1 MSKNIYNSMKYK
13 GGNMEKLK
21 ELQKKSNKTIQ
32 ENAQNLG
39 LPFSTYNNYLVGTR
53 EPKIELLIK
62 MANYFGCSVD
72 ELVGNEKKTSF
83 TTSPTKQRALDIF
96 NQLADN
102 DYLVLIGYMEHL
114 LLEKEQKRK
123 QRINTIIEDINRGE

>member
-1 MSKNIYNSMKYK
+1 MNLKDLRKKK
-13 GGNMEKLK
+13 GVTQK
-21 ELQKKSNKTIQ
+21 EVADFLQIATM
-32 ENAQNLG
+32 
-39 LPFSTYNNYLVGTR
+39 TYCGYETGKR
-53 EPKIELLIK
+53 EPNIETLVK

-72 ELVGNEKKTSF
+72 ELVGNEKKTSS

>member
-1 MSKNIYNSMKYK
+1 MLNLKKIRKSRGITQVKVSEDLNIHR
-13 GGNMEKLK
+13 
-21 ELQKKSNKTIQ
+21 
-32 ENAQNLG
+32 
-39 LPFSTYNNYLVGTR
+39 STYNGYEQGIS
-53 EPKIELLIK
+53 EPNIETIK
-62 MANYFGCSVD
+62 RFVDYFGCSF
-72 ELVGNEKKTSF
+72 EEILGIEKKTSS

>member
-1 MSKNIYNSMKYK
+1 MN
-13 GGNMEKLK
+13 LK
-21 ELQKKSNKTIQ
+21 EMRKKQGLSQQDMAKIIGADQKTYSNYENGKTDPT
-32 ENAQNLG
+32 LKTV
-39 LPFSTYNNYLVGTR
+39 LKLSD
-53 EPKIELLIK
+53 
-62 MANYFGCSVD
+62 YFGCTLD
-72 ELVGNEKKTSF
+72 ELVGNKKKTSP

-123 QRINTIIEDINRGE
+123 QRVNALIDNINRGE